1 MLTQRVRRV
10 GNSFVVTIPKDEAQ
24 RLQLEEGDLVS
35 VEVRKLLLQPEM
47 PPDVRSAFERAMT
60 QFASDLEY
68 LKDR

>member
-47 PPDVRSAFERAMT
+47 PPDVRAAFERAMT